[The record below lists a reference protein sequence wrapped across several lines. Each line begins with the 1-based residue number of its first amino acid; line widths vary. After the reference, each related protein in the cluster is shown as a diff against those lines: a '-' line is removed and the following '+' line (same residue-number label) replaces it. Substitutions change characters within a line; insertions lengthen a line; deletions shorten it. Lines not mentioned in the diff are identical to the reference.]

1 MIFGIGSDIID
12 IRRVAA
18 TMERTGGRFVEK
30 VLGPQEIAI
39 YEARRARSAAR
50 GLAFLSTRFAAKEAF
65 SKAIG
70 LGIHMPMTWRAM
82 QTLNRPGGA
91 PIVQTSGGLS
101 EWVDARGLTFHVTL
115 SDERDYAIAYVIAE
129 QRDKGQTTHR

>member
-91 PIVQTSGGLS
+91 PIVQTSGALS

-129 QRDKGQTTHR
+129 QRDKEQTTHR

>member
-18 TMERTGGRFVEK
+18 VMERTGGRFVEK
-30 VLGPQEIAI
+30 VLGPEEIAI
-39 YEARRARSAAR
+39 YEARRARSAVR

-70 LGIHMPMTWRAM
+70 MGMHMPMTWRAV
-82 QTLNRPGGA
+82 QTLNQPGGA
-91 PIVQTSGGLS
+91 PIVKTRGDLPA
-101 EWVDARGLTFHVTL
+101 WVEERGLNFHVTL
-115 SDERDYAIAYVIAE
+115 SDEHDYAIAYVIAE
-129 QRDKGQTTHR
+129 QRDAAHR

>member
-1 MIFGIGSDIID
+1 MIFGTGSDIID

-18 TMERTGGRFVEK
+18 VMERTEGRFAEK
-30 VLGPQEIAI
+30 VLGPEEIAI

-70 LGIHMPMTWRAM
+70 LGIHMPMTWRAV
-82 QTLNRPGGA
+82 QTLNRAGGA
-91 PIVQTSGGLS
+91 PIIQTSGALT
-101 EWVDARGLTFHVTL
+101 EWVDARGLNFQVTL

-129 QRDKGQTTHR
+129 QRRGAAKE

>member
-91 PIVQTSGGLS
+91 PIVQASGALS

-129 QRDKGQTTHR
+129 QRDKEQTTHR